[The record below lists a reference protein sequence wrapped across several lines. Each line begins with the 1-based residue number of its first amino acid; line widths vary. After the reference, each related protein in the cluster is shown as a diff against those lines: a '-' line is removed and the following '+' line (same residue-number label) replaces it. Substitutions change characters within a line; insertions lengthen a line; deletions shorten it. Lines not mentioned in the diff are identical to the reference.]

1 MNLVISRILFE
12 RLLAPLASSYIL
24 WKPYTWMHHAS
35 FLIEYT
41 AGFITLAAS
50 NRVVELQVFLC

>member
-1 MNLVISRILFE
+1 
-12 RLLAPLASSYIL
+12 
-24 WKPYTWMHHAS
+24 MHHAS